1 MPTKLVPYTDAAG
14 RRHWVEVEAD
24 TARALDNFDRAMRK
38 RERAYR
44 AHVRTETDV
53 KIRREV
59 RPRKERS
66 AGRLRGYLNVEL
78 ETAFRV
84 MNRVDPGNPWE
95 GPRFSFS
102 HLLGESPTWMSG
114 TMNSDQNVWR
124 DVGGVWVCG
133 FCGGGK
139 LQTHQ
144 YCLGCDR
151 CGRDKDFL

>member
-102 HLLGESPTWMSG
+102 HLLGESPTWPG
-114 TMNSDQNVWR
+114 EARIEDQVLWR
-124 DVGGVWVCG
+124 WDGAAWVCG
-133 FCGGGK
+133 FCAGRK
-139 LQTHQ
+139 LEAHQ
-144 YCLGCDR
+144 VCLSCDR
-151 CGRDKDFL
+151 SGRDRDL